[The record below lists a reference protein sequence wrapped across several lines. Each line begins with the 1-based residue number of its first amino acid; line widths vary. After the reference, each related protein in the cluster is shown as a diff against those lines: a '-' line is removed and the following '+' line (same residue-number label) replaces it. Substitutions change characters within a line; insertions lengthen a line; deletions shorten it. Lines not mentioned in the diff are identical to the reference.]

1 MSVMA
6 YSKLGELQGTPNA
19 IMARTI
25 CSQSLHGGESRGVE
39 PVQRLDGEET
49 ITHPRVPSPFIE
61 GDEIVRSAWK
71 HAEATVKFRCDNKLM
86 DVLAAAA
93 SNAVLDG
100 DDLGTSYTSVTPTVR
115 LGAYTQISRKDFAI
129 ADNLDGAID
138 EAGRRSEVAY
148 QLAKQGKPMPPF
160 GEIH

>member
-1 MSVMA
+1 MA
-6 YSKLGELQGTPNA
+6 ILTGEFTKYSA
-19 IMARTI
+19 IGIREDLSNI
-25 CSQSLHGGESRGVE
+25 IYNIS
-39 PVQRLDGEET
+39 PET
-49 ITHPRVPSPFIE
+49 TPFISNMSNRR
-61 GDEIVRSAWK
+61 D
-71 HAEATVKFRCDNKLM
+71 VKNTYFEWQT

-93 SNAVLDG
+93 ANAVLDG

-148 QLAKQGKPMPPF
+148 QLAKQGKTMPPF